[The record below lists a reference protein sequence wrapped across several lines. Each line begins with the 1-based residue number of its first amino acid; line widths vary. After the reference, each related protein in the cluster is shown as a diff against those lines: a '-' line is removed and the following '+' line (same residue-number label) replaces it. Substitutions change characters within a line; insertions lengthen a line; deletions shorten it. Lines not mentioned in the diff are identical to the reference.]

1 MKILW
6 IDPLNTNP
14 HYLNLMAV
22 VLRDAGHEIHVCAM
36 VRAPFPAPPGVRW
49 LPFAP
54 RARPVFA
61 FKRRWLAAFGL
72 VAGYPLH
79 WRRAIRY
86 ARRCGVHAV
95 VISTNLALRRVD
107 AWAMRRLRQSG
118 LKAAVVVHK
127 PWQTS
132 HRDGQ
137 AKAAHRAFYRQ
148 ADRVLTM
155 DDHTRAFLRSACGV
169 AETRFRHL
177 PFPHFEPLLSTVE
190 ANQILAHDL
199 AEWAKAKDGSTA
211 PVIAFLSQM
220 RLEHGFDDLLA
231 ALPTIGTGLADW
243 RLLVVSSSVPAKR
256 RAAVEERLAKLGFR
270 DRCWLRWAPYSF
282 ADLKAFLGAAS
293 MIVTPYKWAGR
304 SVVTAC
310 AIGAGVPIVATDVG
324 GLATGIRPHENGE
337 VVPPN
342 EPDALAAAI
351 VKVAGDLPG
360 YRERAREPHEDFAPA
375 RAAAALTGVLR
386 ELEQAGRGSAPDVAQ

>member
-22 VLRDAGHEIHVCAM
+22 VLRDAGHDVHVCAV

-61 FKRRWLAAFGL
+61 FRRRWLAAL
-72 VAGYPLH
+72 RLAAGYPLH

-86 ARRCGVHAV
+86 ARECGPRAV
-95 VISTNLALRRVD
+95 VLSTNLAFRRMD
-107 AWAMRRLRQSG
+107 AWALRRLRQNG

-127 PWQTS
+127 PWQTA
-132 HRDGQ
+132 HRDRD

-169 AETRFRHL
+169 DETRFRHL
-177 PFPHFEPLLSTVE
+177 PFPHLKPLLATVE
-190 ANQILAHDL
+190 PNQALVRNLAN
-199 AEWAKAKDGSTA
+199 WAQAKDGSSA

-220 RLEHGFDDLLA
+220 RPEHGFDDLLA
-231 ALPTIGTGLADW
+231 ALPRIGTELPDW
-243 RLLVVSSSVPAKR
+243 RLLVVSSGVPAKR
-256 RAAVEERLAKLGFR
+256 RAAVEDRLAKLGFR
-270 DRCWLRWAPYSF
+270 DRCRLHWTPYSF
-282 ADLKAFLGAAS
+282 AELKAFLGAAS

-304 SVVTAC
+304 SIVTAC
-310 AIGAGVPIVATDVG
+310 AIGAGVPVVATEVG
-324 GLATGIRPHENGE
+324 GLATGIDPHGNGE
-337 VVPPN
+337 VVPPDN
-342 EPDALAAAI
+342 PHALAAAI
-351 VKVAGDLPG
+351 VKVASDLPG
-360 YRERAREPHEDFAPA
+360 YQRRAHGPHEDFAPT
-375 RAAAALTGVLR
+375 RAAEALTGVLR
-386 ELEQAGRGSAPDVAQ
+386 ELERA